1 MRVPNWITA
10 GWHFACRRKGLTGAL
25 SVIMLIL
32 ILRSCAV
39 PVDSG
44 ERMTKAAT
52 PVQAVVTERQSLEG
66 RMGDLQTALAKRDE
80 ADKANGEALRAVKES
95 LATAERQKAEQQAAN
110 ERLLGDL
117 DRRIQAAVAQ
127 AVSQAVAK
135 FPRGGQTSTP
145 SKTPG
150 GKLVALT
157 PPAVSTMQASFTPG
171 KLFDMRT
178 LRPDH
183 AQTRPMPPSANAAQ
197 IPYLPK
203 ACFAQVRVV
212 GGVMATSQVSG
223 DTWGNPV
230 FLTLISPFTCP
241 WMLGGPGL
249 PPKPTKVELDGT
261 FALGKGKAD
270 MSASRVQVLVEDLS
284 FVLPNGHAHEQPI
297 KGYLVGADGRQ
308 GLPGKLERHES
319 YYVMQAFIAGLIQ
332 EAGKLLAVAKSQ
344 VVFTST
350 GTQSFGGI
358 ESTLDK
364 VATFA
369 LEQARALSPTLTVDS
384 GETGYLVLLE
394 GFAFPD
400 YPTATYLAKGLY

>member
-1 MRVPNWITA
+1 MRVPNWIT
-10 GWHFACRRKGLTGAL
+10 GGRRFVRQHKGLTGAVGAVV
-25 SVIMLIL
+25 VILV
-32 ILRSCAV
+32 LRSCTA

-44 ERMTKAAT
+44 ERTTTAAS
-52 PVQAVVTERQSLEG
+52 PVQAVVTERQSLES
-66 RMGDLQTALAKRDE
+66 RMGELQTALTKRE
-80 ADKANGEALRAVKES
+80 EGDKANVAALRAVQES
-95 LATAERQKAEQQAAN
+95 LASAERQKAEQQTAT
-110 ERLLGDL
+110 ERLIADL
-117 DRRIQAAVAQ
+117 DRRVQAAVAQ
-127 AVSQAVAK
+127 ALAK
-135 FPRGGQTSTP
+135 QPRAGQTTATPAAKSVAFTP
-145 SKTPG
+145 SAAP
-150 GKLVALT
+150 
-157 PPAVSTMQASFTPG
+157 TMQPSFTPG
-171 KLFDMRT
+171 KLFEMRT
-178 LRPDH
+178 LRPEH
-183 AQTRPMPPSANAAQ
+183 AQTRPMPPAANAAQ

-203 ACFAQVRVV
+203 GCFAQVRVV

-230 FLTLISPFTCP
+230 FVTLITPFTCP

-249 PPKPTKVELDGT
+249 PPKPTTVELDGA

-270 MSASRVQVLVEDLS
+270 MSASRVQVLAEDLS
-284 FVLPNGHAHEQPI
+284 FVLPNGHASESSI
-297 KGYLVGADGRQ
+297 KAYLIGSDGRQ

-319 YYVMQAFIAGLIQ
+319 YYVMRAFMAGLIQ

-364 VATFA
+364 VATYW

-394 GFAFPD
+394 GFALPD